1 MKVIVLMSGGV
12 DSSTSAAI
20 LKKRGFDVI
29 GVSYRIGDYK
39 KNGRRRCCN
48 ISDLIDANEVS
59 RILGIPHYVID
70 LREDFRKFV
79 VEPFVDEYKR
89 GRTPNPCVLC
99 NQFIK
104 FDILFSKLKELNT
117 DFIATGHYARI
128 INIENEFGLFKG
140 IDESKDQS
148 YFLFS
153 IPKEKLSKILFPVGD
168 LRKEEVRKI
177 AEEIGIP
184 VAKKS
189 ESQDIC
195 FIEGSYKDFVRNYIC
210 GLDSSGYIKDLSGNI
225 LGEHMG
231 IFNYTIGQRRG
242 FGISSKEP
250 LYVVGI
256 NSRENSIIIGNKK
269 DLMKRRMR
277 ASKANFL
284 VPFEK
289 IDGKIFEVKIRYRN
303 KGERGKVKI
312 LSESSF
318 EVEFL
323 KEVRAITPGQAA
335 VIYDGERV
343 LGGGWIDDA
352 D

>member
-1 MKVIVLMSGGV
+1 MSGGV

-39 KNGRRRCCN
+39 EDGRRKCCN
-48 ISDLIDANEVS
+48 ISDLIDANEVAR
-59 RILGIPHYVID
+59 RIGIPHYVID
-70 LREDFRKFV
+70 LREDFKKFV
-79 VEPFVDEYKR
+79 VEPFVEEYKR
-89 GRTPNPCVLC
+89 GRTPNPCILC

-104 FDILFSKLKELNT
+104 FDILFSRLKELDA

-128 INIENEFGLFKG
+128 LSIENEFGLFKG

-168 LRKEEVRKI
+168 LKKEEVRKI
-177 AEEIGIP
+177 AEEIGLH
-184 VAKKS
+184 VSKKS

-195 FIEGSYKDFVRNYIC
+195 FIEGSYKEFVKRYIS
-210 GLDSSGYIKDLSGNI
+210 GLNSSGYIKDLSGNI
-225 LGEHMG
+225 LGEHKG

-256 NSRENSIIIGNKK
+256 NARENSIIIGTNK
-269 DLMKRRMR
+269 DLMKRKLR

-284 VPFEK
+284 VPLERV
-289 IDGKIFEVKIRYRN
+289 DGKIFEVKIRYRN

-312 LSESSF
+312 ISENSF

-343 LGGGWIDDA
+343 IGGGWIEEQELI
-352 D
+352 

>member
-1 MKVIVLMSGGV
+1 MSGGV

-20 LKKRGFDVI
+20 LKKRGYEVVGI
-29 GVSYRIGDYK
+29 SYRIGNYK
-39 KNGRRRCCN
+39 EDGKRRCCN
-48 ISDLIDANEVS
+48 FSDLIDANEVA
-59 RILGIPHYVID
+59 RKIGIPHYVID

-79 VEPFVDEYKR
+79 VEPFVEEYKR
-89 GRTPNPCVLC
+89 GRTPNPCILC

-104 FDILFSKLKELNT
+104 FDILFSRLKELNA

-128 INIENEFGLFKG
+128 LSIENEFGLFKG

-153 IPKEKLSKILFPVGD
+153 IPKERLSKILFPAGD
-168 LRKEEVRKI
+168 LKKEEVRKI
-177 AEEIGIP
+177 AVEIGLH
-184 VAKKS
+184 VSKKT

-195 FIEGSYKDFVRNYIC
+195 FIEGSYKDFVKRYISD
-210 GLDSSGYIKDLSGNI
+210 LNSSGYIKDLSGNV
-225 LGEHMG
+225 LGEHRG

-242 FGISSKEP
+242 CGVFSKEP
-250 LYVVGI
+250 LYVVGV
-256 NSRENSIIIGNKK
+256 NAKENSIIIGTNK
-269 DLMKRRMR
+269 DLMKKRLR

-289 IDGKIFEVKIRYRN
+289 IDGKIFEVKIRYRD
-303 KGERGKVKI
+303 KGEKGKVKVF
-312 LSESSF
+312 SENSF

-323 KEVRAITPGQAA
+323 KEVRAITPGQAV

-343 LGGGWIDDA
+343 IGGGWIE
-352 D
+352 

>member
-1 MKVIVLMSGGV
+1 MSGGV

-20 LKKRGFDVI
+20 LKRKGFDVI
-29 GVSYRIGDYK
+29 GVSYRIADYTENK
-39 KNGRRRCCN
+39 RKRCCN
-48 ISDLIDANEVS
+48 ISDLVDANEVAR
-59 RILGIPHYVID
+59 RIGIPHYVID

-79 VEPFVDEYKR
+79 VEPFVEEYKR
-89 GRTPNPCVLC
+89 GRTPNPCILC

-104 FDILFSKLKELNT
+104 FDVLFSKLKDLNA

-128 INIENEFGLFKG
+128 LNINGEFGLFKG
-140 IDESKDQS
+140 VDETKDQS

-153 IPKEKLSKILFPVGD
+153 IPKERLSKVLFPVGG
-168 LRKEEVRKI
+168 LKKEEVRKI
-177 AEEIGIP
+177 ADEIGLP
-184 VAKKS
+184 VSKKT

-195 FIEGSYKDFVRNYIC
+195 FIEGSYQDFIKRYLPEI
-210 GLDSSGYIKDLSGNI
+210 DSSGYIKDLSGNI
-225 LGEHMG
+225 LGKHKG

-242 FGISSKEP
+242 FGISVGEP

-256 NSRENSIIIGNKK
+256 DAKENSIIVGRNK
-269 DLMKRRMR
+269 DLMKIRLK

-284 VPFEK
+284 IPLER

-303 KGERGKVKI
+303 KGERGKVRI
-312 LSESSF
+312 LSDDSF

-343 LGGGWIDDA
+343 IGGGWIEE
-352 D
+352 

>member
-1 MKVIVLMSGGV
+1 MSGGV

-20 LKKRGFDVI
+20 LEKRGFDVI
-29 GVSYRIGDYK
+29 GISYRIGDYK
-39 KNGRRRCCN
+39 KDGRRRCCN
-48 ISDLIDANEVS
+48 FPDLVDANEVAKK
-59 RILGIPHYVID
+59 IGIPHYVVD

-79 VEPFVDEYKR
+79 VEPFLEEYKR
-89 GRTPNPCVLC
+89 GRTPNPCILC

-104 FDILFSKLKELNT
+104 FDILFSRLKELNA

-128 INIENEFGLFKG
+128 LRIENEFGLFKG

-153 IPKEKLSKILFPVGD
+153 IPRERLSKILFPVGD
-168 LRKEEVRKI
+168 LKKEEVRKI
-177 AEEIGIP
+177 AEEIGLHIS
-184 VAKKS
+184 KKT

-195 FIEGSYKDFVRNYIC
+195 FIEGSYKDFVKNYISD
-210 GLDSSGYIKDLSGNI
+210 LNSSGYIKDLSGNI
-225 LGEHMG
+225 LGEHRG

-242 FGISSKEP
+242 LGVSSKEP

-256 NSRENSIIIGNKK
+256 NAMKNSIIIGTNK
-269 DLMKRRMR
+269 DLMKKKLR

-284 VPFEK
+284 VPIEK

-303 KGERGKVKI
+303 KGEKGRVRVFSKD
-312 LSESSF
+312 SF

-323 KEVRAITPGQAA
+323 KEVRAITPGQAV

-343 LGGGWIDDA
+343 IGGGWIEGVD
-352 D
+352 

>member
-1 MKVIVLMSGGV
+1 MSGGV

-39 KNGRRRCCN
+39 EDGRRKCCN
-48 ISDLIDANEVS
+48 ISDLIDANEVAR
-59 RILGIPHYVID
+59 RIGIPHYVID

-79 VEPFVDEYKR
+79 VEPFVEEYKR
-89 GRTPNPCVLC
+89 GRTPNPCILC

-104 FDILFSKLKELNT
+104 FDILFSKLKELEA
-117 DFIATGHYARI
+117 DFLATGHYARI
-128 INIENEFGLFKG
+128 LSIENEFGLFKG

-168 LRKEEVRKI
+168 LKKEEVRKI
-177 AEEIGIP
+177 AEEIGLH
-184 VAKKS
+184 VSKKS

-195 FIEGSYKDFVRNYIC
+195 FIEGSYKEFVKNYIS
-210 GLDSSGYIKDLSGNI
+210 GLNSSGYIKDLSGNI
-225 LGEHMG
+225 LGEHKG

-242 FGISSKEP
+242 FGIYSKEP

-256 NSRENSIIIGNKK
+256 NARENSIIIGTNK
-269 DLMKRRMR
+269 DLMKRKLR

-284 VPFEK
+284 VPLEK
-289 IDGKIFEVKIRYRN
+289 VDGKIFEVKIRYRN

-312 LSESSF
+312 ISENSF

-343 LGGGWIDDA
+343 IGGGWIEEQELI
-352 D
+352 

>member
-1 MKVIVLMSGGV
+1 MSGGV

-20 LKKRGFDVI
+20 LKMKGFEVI
-29 GVSYRIGDYK
+29 GVSYRIADYK
-39 KNGRRRCCN
+39 EDKRKRCCN
-48 ISDLIDANEVS
+48 ISDLLDANEVA
-59 RILGIPHYVID
+59 RKIGITDYVID

-79 VEPFVDEYKR
+79 VEPFVEEYKK
-89 GRTPNPCVLC
+89 GRTPNPCILC

-104 FDILFSKLKELNT
+104 FEILFSKLNELNA
-117 DFIATGHYARI
+117 DFIATGHYARVLKVD
-128 INIENEFGLFKG
+128 NEYGLFKG
-140 IDESKDQS
+140 IDETKDQS

-153 IPKEKLSKILFPVGD
+153 IPKERLSKILFPVGD
-168 LRKEEVRKI
+168 LRKEDVRKI
-177 AEEIGIP
+177 AEEIGLHIS
-184 VAKKS
+184 KKT

-195 FIEGSYKDFVRNYIC
+195 FIEGSYQGFIKKYI
-210 GLDSSGYIKDLSGNI
+210 SEINTSGYIKDLSGNI
-225 LGEHMG
+225 IGEHRG

-242 FGISSKEP
+242 FGISWKEP

-256 NSRENSIIIGNKK
+256 DAKENSIIIGTNR
-269 DLMKRRMR
+269 DLMKNKLK

-284 VPFEK
+284 LSPER
-289 IDGKIFEVKIRYRN
+289 IDGKIFEIKIRYRN

-312 LSESSF
+312 LSENSF

-343 LGGGWIDDA
+343 IGGGWIDE
-352 D
+352 